1 VGPIGDWGLPT
12 TYDRRENFRS
22 YVTAIWEGGESPDFV
37 LIDGRFRVA
46 CFFYTVMRA
55 GPGTRIV
62 FDDYKFRP
70 HYHLVEEVLVPTERN
85 GRQCLFVVPEK
96 RNTEALERLV
106 DQFLYVRE

>member
-1 VGPIGDWGLPT
+1 
-12 TYDRRENFRS
+12 
-22 YVTAIWEGGESPDFV
+22 
-37 LIDGRFRVA
+37 
-46 CFFYTVMRA
+46 MRA